1 MTFTGLS
8 YTEALNNP
16 DYEEIVKRWSMEHLG
31 YIILPS
37 NMWASLIDRI
47 KDGEFTVEDL
57 ETWIEQNQEEIQ
69 KALASEAKEKNE
81 VRQLE
86 QGLYGEPETKSPR
99 ESTAGKVSEI
109 LAGGDFSEE
118 QVAIIV
124 EAMLEDLPDQYLLF
138 FMKKEYS
145 PETMRKLKDY
155 CTKLY
160 RDSMKEVSGK

>member
-1 MTFTGLS
+1 MEFYDSKDMEYWRKQAELGKAVIIEIPVSMLLELDIRSLS
-8 YTEALNNP
+8 KTNSKT
-16 DYEEIVKRWSMEHLG
+16 V
-31 YIILPS
+31 
-37 NMWASLIDRI
+37 
-47 KDGEFTVEDL
+47 TVEDL

-86 QGLYGEPETKSPR
+86 QGLYGEPEMKSPR

-160 RDSMKEVSGK
+160 RDSTKI